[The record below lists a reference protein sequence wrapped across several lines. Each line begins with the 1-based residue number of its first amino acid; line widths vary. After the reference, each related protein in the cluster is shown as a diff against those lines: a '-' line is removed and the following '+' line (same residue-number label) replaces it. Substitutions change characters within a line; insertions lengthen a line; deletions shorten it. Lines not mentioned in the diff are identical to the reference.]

1 MGDFSWKLRYV
12 TPQEA
17 FEVLLVRAHER
28 TGIKADSRLSR
39 HLGLA
44 QDNYIATWRLMLR
57 DPKNQGPSFVTLLP
71 LLEAAGVFSDE
82 QDAARDDA
90 AAVRKRAAEEEAKTS
105 ERDLRHNG
113 RRQHPGEAQG

>member
-1 MGDFSWKLRYV
+1 MEPAK
-12 TPQEA
+12 A
-17 FEVLLVRAHER
+17 FELLIARAKER
-28 TGIKADSRLSR
+28 TGIRVETRLAR
-39 HLGLA
+39 HLDLA
-44 QDNYIATWRLMLR
+44 QENYISEWRGRLR
-57 DPKNQGPSFVTLLP
+57 DDDSQGPSFKNIVP

-90 AAVRKRAAEEEAKTS
+90 AAVRKRATEEEAKTS